1 MKRAILVAC
10 LAGAVAGPVAN
21 LALAQKEGKISLPTQ
36 PTADDGLEITADKFE
51 VDRKTGWT
59 TATGNVQIKTG
70 NHEMSGDR
78 VRLHQEKGDVQARG
92 NVTVQQTGFGA
103 WNGDYIEY
111 NYKTGKGLVGI
122 GELQAGVFRIGAKE
136 ITRREDGRY
145 DARGA
150 EITTCTNAP
159 GHRHWHMTG
168 HVRYKDND
176 YAEVYNAVPWLFGV
190 PFAWV
195 PYWFRDLDTHY
206 GFRLVPGYTSRWGAY
221 LLGGYVYNIYEAP
234 HESGPKLDATTH
246 LDYRTERGVAVG
258 QDFRWDLKEWGHGKF
273 ESYYAWD
280 QDPPNDRR
288 DRNWM
293 SDIDDERYRFR
304 LFHEADLSPRDQF
317 ILRGTFN
324 SDSEMRNDFFE
335 REARGESIPMNF
347 VSLEHR
353 EHTWAAGATV
363 SGPLNDFYAGTARL
377 PEGWL
382 NIVPQPLF
390 GTPLNYESQTRAG
403 YLNRDSAH
411 FERALPEFMYYP
423 GSWAEYNLSRADT
436 AHRITAPMKF
446 GDVLSVVPRA
456 GYRGTWYSDS
466 EADGSV
472 SRHTADLGVET
483 SMRATADLANGY
495 RHVVEPYL
503 DYSFQPTH
511 FDLDNGR
518 AYTFDRFDRSSA
530 WLDQFG
536 MDGTWLP
543 YDWHGLRPGVRN
555 LLQSRDKKGIMR
567 TVLDWDV
574 YTAIQF
580 ESEGPLAEEGLRM
593 AGTKV
598 LFSPNDDLDIK
609 AQGEWDMEEETFA
622 YVDLSVFYKLNEKL
636 RMGGGYLARD
646 HQLYDYDVSPVLQW
660 NRVDE
665 SMIYGGFTHDVN
677 DTWSWST
684 YVRYDLNYNELD
696 EVGGYI
702 QYRLDCLVFQVRA
715 AYVNNFS
722 RIDRISERDDDF
734 RIAVMMWLRAENRKP
749 DDEWVTW

>member
-92 NVTVQQTGFGA
+92 NVTLQQTGFGA

-555 LLQSRDKKGIMR
+555 LLQSRDKKGVMR

-609 AQGEWDMEEETFA
+609 AQGEWDLEEETFA